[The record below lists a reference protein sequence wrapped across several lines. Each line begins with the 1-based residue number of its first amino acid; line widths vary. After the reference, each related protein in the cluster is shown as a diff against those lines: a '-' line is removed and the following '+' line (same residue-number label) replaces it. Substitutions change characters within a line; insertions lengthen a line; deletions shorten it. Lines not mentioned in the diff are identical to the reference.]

1 MSNLIKVEKILQE
14 YREDSSLNHI
24 LLNNSKY
31 WAHTSAN
38 KKEELLDEHLKLVES
53 YFSVLIKKHGLD
65 HIIDKLIYDYLIELL
80 LQNEKLANFIK
91 RVFVY
96 TICYHDHG
104 KINDSFQASPNKMNN
119 FHFQSDKL
127 QNISEIGTNHSI
139 LSAYIFILHEI
150 RRAEEVFYEDELD
163 VAYSAIFLLSI
174 SIFKHHSS
182 ALMDFFDKYL
192 AENSKTFPKLSCFLD
207 RFDDDYDYLPI
218 SDDVSDL
225 EYLLGLDKG
234 NLEQYKKHLKSFPLY
249 QLLRLN
255 FSLLTASDFLAT
267 NQYMSGF
274 PVKDFGVLSSERI
287 NELNHRIQR
296 DEWIDENLRKIN
308 FNKKTFDELETLS
321 LEKPTEKSNQNLN
334 LLRQQMATEAIRNIR
349 KNQDKRVFYL
359 EAPTGGGKTNIS
371 MLLALEL
378 LKQNSELNKVYYVF
392 PFTTL
397 IDQTFLSIQQSL
409 NLSDKEIVALHS
421 KASIKNDQEDDEYGV
436 SKKNYINRLFVNYPF
451 CLLSHIRFFEIL
463 KTNFKETNY
472 LLHRLANSVVVI
484 DELQTYNPKHWDKVM
499 YFIKKY
505 ADAYNI
511 RFIIMSATLPKIGNL
526 KIDGLQKEDIAY
538 LLPNAKEDYFQNIN
552 FAGRVKFDF
561 SLLPHKIELP
571 DLAQKV
577 LEESKI
583 YAEIDGGKA
592 KPQNSVYTIIEFIFK
607 RTATLFKAGIENI
620 HDDFFDEIFV
630 LSGTILHHRRRHIIN
645 FLKRAENRQK
655 RILLITTQVV
665 EAGVDIDMDLGFKDT
680 SLLDSDEQL
689 AGRINRNVNKKDCN
703 LFLFNHNTASV
714 VYKDDLRFEMTKKEL
729 SQKDK
734 EEILTTKNF
743 DLLYQ
748 KVLDFKDKRNQ
759 DLNFVGLNQYTNLI
773 KDLQFRSVSDEFQLI
788 EQENFSLYIPL
799 QIPIEVDG
807 ENELDKEAILSKRE
821 LKTLEDNGIF
831 PNEQNKIS
839 GERVFD
845 LYLSIIHS
853 NQSFTDRKIEL
864 KEFQS
869 ILSKLVINLFATEK
883 VRQQLTEFAEM
894 EKSDYGYFYMHRWNE
909 FYDEKLGI
917 DESAFKDVENQ
928 FI

>member
-1 MSNLIKVEKILQE
+1 MNMSNSYDKVSEILQVYE
-14 YREDSSLNHI
+14 LNQSISKSLIDAN
-24 LLNNSKY
+24 LY
-31 WAHTSAN
+31 YAHTPKQKGN
-38 KKEELLDEHLKLVES
+38 KIEMLQEHLHLVQKYFEKLVAA
-53 YFSVLIKKHGLD
+53 HGLD
-65 HIIDKLIYDYLIELL
+65 KAIDRLIDDYLTSVSLESTELG
-80 LQNEKLANFIK
+80 NFIK
-91 RVFVY
+91 KLFVL
-96 TICYHDHG
+96 TVCYHDHG
-104 KINDSFQASPNKMNN
+104 KINENFQASPDKMNN
-119 FHFQSDKL
+119 PHFYGKE
-127 QNISEIGTNHSI
+127 NEVNKIGTNHST
-139 LSAYIFILHEI
+139 LSSFIYISHLIDDSLEKFSSKEQRCAITLT
-150 RRAEEVFYEDELD
+150 LL
-163 VAYSAIFLLSI
+163 YSYPIY
-174 SIFKHHSS
+174 KHHSHS
-182 ALMDFFDKYL
+182 FQNDFWEKIFSECQRVEQLKPYL
-192 AENSKTFPKLSCFLD
+192 EQFKSIIKNEKLTG
-207 RFDDDYDYLPI
+207 
-218 SDDVSDL
+218 
-225 EYLLGLDKG
+225 LLG
-234 NLEQYKKHLKSFPLY
+234 NLKKFKEQQFFNPWEKSFPLY

-349 KNQDKRVFYL
+349 ENHEKRIFYL

-397 IDQTFLSIQQSL
+397 IDQTFQSIQQSL

-451 CLLSHIRFFEIL
+451 CLLSHVRFFEIL

-484 DELQTYNPKHWDKVM
+484 DELQTFNPKHWDKVM

-552 FAGRVKFDF
+552 FAGRVNFDF

-607 RTATLFKAGIENI
+607 RTATRFKAEIENI

-689 AGRINRNVNKKDCN
+689 AGRINRNVNKERCK
-703 LFLFNHNTASV
+703 LFLFHHNPESI
-714 VYKDDLRFEMTKKEL
+714 VYKDDLRLEMTKKEL
-729 SQKDK
+729 KQKDK

-748 KVLDFKDKRNQ
+748 KVLDFKDERNQ
-759 DLNFVGLNQYTNLI
+759 NQNFAGLNQYTNLI
-773 KDLQFRSVSDEFQLI
+773 KDLQFRSVSDEFKLI

-807 ENELDKEAILSKRE
+807 ENELDKEAIFSKRE
-821 LKTLEDNGIF
+821 LKTLEVNGIF
-831 PNEQNKIS
+831 LDVNDKIC
-839 GERVFD
+839 GKQVFD

-864 KEFQS
+864 KELQP
-869 ILSKLVINLFATEK
+869 ILSKFVISVFATNK
-883 VRQQLTEFAEM
+883 LKMQLTTFSDDDKSEFGYLYM
-894 EKSDYGYFYMHRWNE
+894 RDYEKFYKE
-909 FYDEKLGI
+909 ESGI
-917 DESAFKDVENQ
+917 DENEFENTDNQ
-928 FI
+928 FL